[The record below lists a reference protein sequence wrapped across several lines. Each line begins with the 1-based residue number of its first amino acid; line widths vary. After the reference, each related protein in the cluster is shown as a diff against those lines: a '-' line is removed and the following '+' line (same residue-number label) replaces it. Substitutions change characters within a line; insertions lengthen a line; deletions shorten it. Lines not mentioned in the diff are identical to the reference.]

1 MSERRE
7 KRKYYHFEDD
17 LLKYPTAW
25 CIVVWSKRGPGKT
38 YSTLLYGLEEQIP
51 FIYMR
56 RTDRSVNR
64 ILEDNDSFDTSP
76 YAPIERDHGYLIEGV
91 KIDDGFGAFYKVK
104 DGEKYDFAFSTYGT
118 GEETEGLSVFEEEKE
133 KCIYVDIPRMSGV
146 ILKKSSDGSISL
158 S

>member
-1 MSERRE
+1 MNEKQE

-38 YSTLLYGLEEQIP
+38 YSTLSYGLKTHTP

-64 ILEDNDSFDTSP
+64 ILEANDAFDTSP
-76 YAPIERDHGYLIEGV
+76 YAPIERDQHITIAGH
-91 KIDDGFGAFYKVK
+91 KIDDGFGAYYKLDDNGDKSVLPIS
-104 DGEKYDFAFSTYGT
+104 YV
-118 GEETEGLSVFEEEKE
+118 LSFT
-133 KCIYVDIPRMSGV
+133 
-146 ILKKSSDGSISL
+146 
-158 S
+158 